1 MPELNYNRNIRDM
14 SKRTNEQSKDMDG
27 GDVDITPIK
36 EPNTKKQK
44 VITVQKMEDILSNN
58 KETMT
63 PTSSSSSSST
73 TTTITSETSPT
84 PLPPKHVIAELLN
97 IRLQLGVTDGS
108 RIEVLWQSEQTEE
121 DVWWPATVNID
132 MNKLHELGT
141 TIISEEEEANC
152 DPLAFELVEIPIRYD
167 YSPLFPDY
175 NSDEDLESTVSF
187 LHEHKLLENSIRKEA
202 IYRLENSNW
211 TYDEGICLG
220 NRGDDRKTP
229 IEQVPETLA
238 EILVRDMMVPLFNKK
253 RHLLD
258 HVKQVYCAERI
269 NAVRLIFIEE
279 LKKRQR
285 EDRSYIA
292 CLDDIE
298 LNDLLKFAAEKEKE
312 GRHITGF

>member
-1 MPELNYNRNIRDM
+1 M

-132 MNKLHELGT
+132 MNKSQQSSDWSSNNLSDSQIKYASYDVIFLFELKLILEKMLKREGRT
-141 TIISEEEEANC
+141 EIADS
-152 DPLAFELVEIPIRYD
+152 AFEFLPTRIKMDFLDWYD
-167 YSPLFPDY
+167 
-175 NSDEDLESTVSF
+175 
-187 LHEHKLLENSIRKEA
+187 
-202 IYRLENSNW
+202 
-211 TYDEGICLG
+211 
-220 NRGDDRKTP
+220 
-229 IEQVPETLA
+229 
-238 EILVRDMMVPLFNKK
+238 
-253 RHLLD
+253 LD
-258 HVKQVYCAERI
+258 
-269 NAVRLIFIEE
+269 IF
-279 LKKRQR
+279 
-285 EDRSYIA
+285 S
-292 CLDDIE
+292 
-298 LNDLLKFAAEKEKE
+298 
-312 GRHITGF
+312 H